1 MFCTKRDREYGQTL
15 GPFCGLLEKYLRDS
29 PNQEDII
36 VYRCATLTNE
46 MIHDYKTNP
55 DWSVWW
61 DAFSSTTK
69 SKDKALQFHGNT
81 LFVIYIPGR
90 RLHCS
95 GVDISSLSVYPGEEE
110 VLLQLAIQVSI
121 KKVEYNPKINKHV
134 INLEVCHCGC
144 IGAKL
149 KTGHKSYYHKY

>member
-15 GPFCGLLEKYLRDS
+15 GPFCALLEKYLRDS

-55 DWSVWW
+55 GWPVWW

-69 SKDKALQFHGNT
+69 SKDKALQFHGGSSV
-81 LFVIYIPGR
+81 VI
-90 RLHCS
+90 L
-95 GVDISSLSVYPGEEE
+95 SLG
-110 VLLQLAIQVSI
+110 LA
-121 KKVEYNPKINKHV
+121 
-134 INLEVCHCGC
+134 LD
-144 IGAKL
+144 KL
-149 KTGHKSYYHKY
+149 NSRYF